1 MDNNQNPQIQK
12 SRQKSLSKLS
22 SFLKTDRA
30 ILMICIGI
38 AFVFWLFTKLSYP
51 FRSQVSIRVEYNLSK
66 DKVLTTPAPELI
78 DINIEASGWELLKFY
93 FVKRKYTID
102 VDVSDNSPKT
112 LNAAALKAKLLSQFP
127 ENVSIIEITPDLIQ
141 FKPEDFAVKKVPVK
155 ADNQLQLSAQFILK
169 DSLKVFPDSVEVRGP
184 ASVVKGIEF
193 WLTAPL
199 SFSGV
204 ESSFLKKVL
213 LRRHSNKN
221 ISIVPDK
228 VDVEGMVEQ
237 ITEKN
242 LEVDI
247 TKIGV
252 PDSLLLV
259 LLPQRV
265 NISCI
270 VGLSDFDLISAKDFR
285 ITADFTKIN
294 INSRT
299 AVKLEIEDYPASIH
313 KIKMQPKEADF
324 IIRSKK

>member
-1 MDNNQNPQIQK
+1 
-12 SRQKSLSKLS
+12 
-22 SFLKTDRA
+22 
-30 ILMICIGI
+30 
-38 AFVFWLFTKLSYP
+38 
-51 FRSQVSIRVEYNLSK
+51 
-66 DKVLTTPAPELI
+66 
-78 DINIEASGWELLKFY
+78 
-93 FVKRKYTID
+93 
-102 VDVSDNSPKT
+102 
-112 LNAAALKAKLLSQFP
+112 
-127 ENVSIIEITPDLIQ
+127 
-141 FKPEDFAVKKVPVK
+141 
-155 ADNQLQLSAQFILK
+155 
-169 DSLKVFPDSVEVRGP
+169 
-184 ASVVKGIEF
+184 
-193 WLTAPL
+193 
-199 SFSGV
+199 
-204 ESSFLKKVL
+204 
-213 LRRHSNKN
+213 
-221 ISIVPDK
+221 
-228 VDVEGMVEQ
+228 MVEQ

-299 AVKLEIEDYPASIH
+299 AVKLELEDYPASIH

>member
-1 MDNNQNPQIQK
+1 MDHKQNLPLQK
-12 SRQKSLSKLS
+12 NSQKRLNKLS

-51 FRSQVSIRVEYNLSK
+51 FRSQVSIKVEYNLSK
-66 DKVLTTPAPELI
+66 DKVLSVPAPELI
-78 DINIEASGWELLKFY
+78 DITIEASGWELMKFY
-93 FVKRKYTID
+93 FVRRKYTID

-141 FKPEDFAVKKVPVK
+141 FKPEDFLVKKVPVR
-155 ADNQLQLSAQFILK
+155 ADNQLQLSAQFMLK
-169 DSLKVFPDSVEVRGP
+169 DSIKVYPDSVEVRGP
-184 ASVVKGIEF
+184 ASIVKGIEF
-193 WLTAPL
+193 WQTSPL
-199 SFSGV
+199 SFNGV
-204 ESSFLKKVL
+204 ESSFVRKVDI
-213 LRRHSNKN
+213 RKHSNKN
-221 ISIVPDK
+221 ISIFPDR
-228 VDVEGMVEQ
+228 VNVEGVIEQ

-242 LEVDI
+242 LEVEI

-259 LLPQRV
+259 LLPQKV

-270 VGLSDFDLISAKDFR
+270 VGLSDFDLINPKDFK
-285 ITADFTKIN
+285 ITADFSKIN
-294 INSRT
+294 LNSIT
-299 AVKLEIEDYPASIH
+299 AVKLELEDYPAVVH
-313 KIKMQPKEADF
+313 KIRMQPKEADF

>member
-1 MDNNQNPQIQK
+1 MDNNQNPQILK

-51 FRSQVSIRVEYNLSK
+51 FRSQVSIRVEYNISK
-66 DKVLTTPAPELI
+66 DKVLSVPAPELI

-93 FVKRKYTID
+93 FVRRKYIID
-102 VDVSDNSPKT
+102 VDVTDNSPKT

-169 DSLKVFPDSVEVRGP
+169 DSLKVYPDSVELRGP
-184 ASVVKGIEF
+184 ASVVNVIEF
-193 WLTAPL
+193 WQTSPL

-204 ESSFLKKVL
+204 ESSFLKKVS
-213 LRRHSNKN
+213 LRRHSNRN

-237 ITEKN
+237 ITEKK
-242 LEVDI
+242 LEVEI

-265 NISCI
+265 SISCI
-270 VGLSDFDLISAKDFR
+270 VGLSDFDLISPKDFR

-299 AVKLEIEDYPASIH
+299 AVKLELEEYPAFVH